1 MNNYNRRLERL
12 EAVTER
18 FKPDIMT
25 VIMKDGE
32 RTVLPWNEALLKV
45 LDGEVEAVSGSGACA
60 DLVEVMLQ

>member
-45 LDGEVEAVSGSGACA
+45 LDGEVESVSGSGACA